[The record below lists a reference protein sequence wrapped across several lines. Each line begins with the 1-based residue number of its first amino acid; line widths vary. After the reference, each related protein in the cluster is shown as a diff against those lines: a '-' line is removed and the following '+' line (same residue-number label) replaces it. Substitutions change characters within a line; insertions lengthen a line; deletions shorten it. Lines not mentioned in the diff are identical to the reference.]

1 MIDSPLYGLRILH
14 YLNPVRYDTTGRFQ
28 SEFDSNYKVVEK
40 TISFLPMRTGVPRP
54 LLLKAIAA
62 FNVFSSSPSA
72 KTTFF

>member
-40 TISFLPMRTGVPRP
+40 TISFLPM
-54 LLLKAIAA
+54 
-62 FNVFSSSPSA
+62 FSP
-72 KTTFF
+72 KKHLIM

>member
-40 TISFLPMRTGVPRP
+40 TISFLPMCHHYIVMQ
-54 LLLKAIAA
+54 K
-62 FNVFSSSPSA
+62 NMM
-72 KTTFF
+72 